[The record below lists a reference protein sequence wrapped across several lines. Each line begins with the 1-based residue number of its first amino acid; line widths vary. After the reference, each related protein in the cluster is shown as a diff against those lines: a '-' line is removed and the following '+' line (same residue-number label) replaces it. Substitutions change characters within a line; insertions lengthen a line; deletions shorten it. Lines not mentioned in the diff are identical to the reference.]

1 MIQNLEQC
9 NLPIKD
15 PNLQN
20 NKDSLNDE
28 IQKMDVKKLIF
39 EIDNCIEKNNISQIS
54 HQVQQLKKDRIFH

>member
-28 IQKMDVKKLIF
+28 IQKMDVKKIIF

-54 HQVQQLKKDRIFH
+54 HQVQ